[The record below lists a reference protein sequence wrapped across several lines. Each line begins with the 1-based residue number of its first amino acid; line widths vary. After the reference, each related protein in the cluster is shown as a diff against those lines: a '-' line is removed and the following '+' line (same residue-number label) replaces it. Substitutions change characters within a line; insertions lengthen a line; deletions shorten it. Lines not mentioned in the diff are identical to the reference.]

1 MARCGAKTRS
11 SAPCQS
17 QAMPNGR
24 CRLHGG
30 LSTGPGKG
38 NQNAR
43 KHGIYS
49 QVLTA
54 EEEELWDQVELGKVD
69 DELRLCRLRLMR
81 AIRAEATAKN
91 QPELEER
98 SEQPGTTPKGKR
110 KAKLQ
115 VAEQKYK
122 RRDYAGLIDR
132 LMGRIES
139 LERTRLDL
147 IKGGA
152 GSGESNTSKEEL
164 LREIAARLPD

>member
-11 SAPCQS
+11 GTPCQS

-30 LSTGPGKG
+30 ASTGAGLG

-49 QVLTA
+49 RVLTD
-54 EEEELWDQVELGKVD
+54 EESELWDQVELGKVD

-81 AIRAEATAKN
+81 AIRAEAAAKN

-98 SEQPGTTPKGKR
+98 AEKPGKPAKGKR
-110 KAKLQ
+110 KMPVVL
-115 VAEQKYK
+115 EQKYK
-122 RRDYAGLIDR
+122 RRDYASLIDR

-152 GSGESNTSKEEL
+152 GSGATDTSKEEL
-164 LREIAARLPD
+164 LRAIAERLPD

>member
-11 SAPCQS
+11 GKPCQA

-24 CRLHGG
+24 CRMHGG
-30 LSTGPGKG
+30 KAQQTHAG

-43 KHGIYS
+43 THGIYS
-49 QVLTA
+49 RVLSD
-54 EEEELWDQVELGKVD
+54 EESELWDQVELGKVD

-81 AIRAEATAKN
+81 AIRAETEALN

-98 SEQPGTTPKGKR
+98 SEKPGQPVEGKAVPDVVTE
-110 KAKLQ
+110 K
-115 VAEQKYK
+115 KYK

-132 LMGRIES
+132 LMARVES

-152 GSGESNTSKEEL
+152 SSGTTASKEEL
-164 LREIAARLPD
+164 LREIAERLPD